1 LIITCPKCQ
10 HVHEVNEAAE
20 LGKKGG
26 SAKSAAKSAA
36 AKLNASKPRPNAK
49 GKPKPRK
56 VPSDIIREATLK
68 WCRKKGGTP

>member
-1 LIITCPKCQ
+1 MLITCPKCQ
-10 HVHEVNEAAE
+10 HAHEVNEAVE

-26 SAKSAAKSAA
+26 SAKSPAKSAA

-56 VPSDIIREATLK
+56 SSSDIIREATLK
-68 WCRKKGGTP
+68 RCRKKGAGK